1 MPGGSKSEGSGVE
14 GSQGFGR
21 SPVRGSTFFLSDNDS
36 DCLASLH
43 KTANYF
49 FPRLMISVKRVS
61 VAKVAMIAIQSDRN
75 TSAKEK
81 P

>member
-14 GSQGFGR
+14 GSQGFGK

-49 FPRLMISVKRVS
+49 FPRLMISMKR